1 VLLIALT
8 LVPNPQALIGPDA
21 FDRPWSEPNQPLQQ
35 PISNIGDASEQLFM
49 MYMEKSE
56 RDDNVMAERWQRDAD
71 GILIFVS
78 LHDPRP
84 CS

>member
-1 VLLIALT
+1 MLRIALT
-8 LVPNPQALIGPDA
+8 LVPNPQVLIGPNA
-21 FDRPWSEPNQPLQQ
+21 FDRPWSESNQPMQQ

-49 MYMEKSE
+49 MYMGKSE
-56 RDDNVMAERWQRDAD
+56 SDDKMMAERWQRDAD